1 MEFDTNSF
9 VASSLLEMY
18 AKYGNIGSARQ
29 VFDGIS
35 HRNLFHGTQ
44 CAHYEMHG
52 RGDLVLRLFHQM
64 QQEGIKPNHITFAA
78 VLSACSHAE
87 HAALSSRAG
96 NILIYD

>member
-1 MEFDTNSF
+1 MGILGVQDKCLMAFLTEFF
-9 VASSLLEMY
+9 
-18 AKYGNIGSARQ
+18 
-29 VFDGIS
+29 
-35 HRNLFHGTQ
+35 FHGTQ

-52 RGDLVLRLFHQM
+52 HGDLVLRLFHQM